1 MLTSKDVGELISM
14 TFRDMPPDLKKLYDE
29 EVLRMEKEMLTTQ
42 KTICVIRH
50 DNNTL
55 PILEYMDQAQFLA
68 LSLSGGI
75 ILWVYRGM
83 SMLIPAARIMNMVG
97 TMEAM
102 EKLTLQ
108 KTMTPRLIF
117 TSADAIVLPEKI
129 ADALLGEDK

>member
-1 MLTSKDVGELISM
+1 MGYTLMLTA
-14 TFRDMPPDLKKLYDE
+14 
-29 EVLRMEKEMLTTQ
+29 Q
-42 KTICVIRH
+42 KTLCVIRH
-50 DNNTL
+50 DTNKL
-55 PILEYMDQAQFLA
+55 PILDYMDSRQLLA
-68 LSLSGGI
+68 LSLSGGV
-75 ILWVYRGM
+75 ILWLYRGM
-83 SMLIPAARIMNMVG
+83 AMLIPAARIMNMVG

>member
-1 MLTSKDVGELISM
+1 MLTS
-14 TFRDMPPDLKKLYDE
+14 
-29 EVLRMEKEMLTTQ
+29 Q
-42 KTICVIRH
+42 KTLCVIRH
-50 DNNTL
+50 DKNTL
-55 PILEYMDQAQFLA
+55 PILDYMDKAQFLA